1 MYIIYIYILYS
12 REFSRSLGFRVL
24 GFRVDVVDDDYDN
37 DNDGDDDYYDDDDVD
52 DDGDVTFNAQ
62 VA

>member
-1 MYIIYIYILYS
+1 MYIIYIYIYYIQGN
-12 REFSRSLGFRVL
+12 FPGVQGL